1 MTQRT
6 DVDRGREII
15 ERWCVL
21 AEQRLNYLM
30 DLLET
35 GRWRRFHTESDL
47 VENIEEARTAVETW
61 RLLASREATPDNRA
75 IDLSWLGRAA
85 IPLAERDIVKDA
97 RGLAPSMVAG
107 SLQQTS
113 RASGGAAS
121 RPAATLPAVQ
131 PGWEQALDVT
141 AMQERYPLL
150 RNAL

>member
-6 DVDRGREII
+6 DIDRGRDII

-21 AEQRLNYLM
+21 AEQRLSYLM
-30 DLLET
+30 DLLES

-61 RLLASREATPDNRA
+61 RVLASREATPDNRA

-85 IPLAERDIVKDA
+85 IPLAERDIVKSCDP
-97 RGLAPSMVAG
+97 APSIAVG
-107 SLQQTS
+107 SLQRAS
-113 RASGGAAS
+113 LASGGAAS
-121 RPAATLPAVQ
+121 RPAATLPAAQ
-131 PGWEQALDVT
+131 PGWEQVLDVA